1 MMNKRTGMGVMIL
14 AVLTAMLSTIF
25 AVETASSVDITPTKI
40 GYVDL
45 RVALNESDAG
55 KKAKVELESLI
66 KTKQTSIDEKGKN
79 IDRLKGEFDK
89 QVSVLSPDAKK
100 AKEDEIERLV
110 RDYQRMVQD
119 SQAEV
124 KKKETELT
132 GSIVK
137 ELREIVEKVA
147 QEEGYSI
154 ILENVEGIILYSK
167 KELDI
172 TEKVVK
178 RYNESKV
185 KQKK

>member
-1 MMNKRTGMGVMIL
+1 MSLKKYWSKRHFGTTIEPRGEIKMDEGNIYIRIVFPYSIS
-14 AVLTAMLSTIF
+14 LS
-25 AVETASSVDITPTKI
+25 
-40 GYVDL
+40 
-45 RVALNESDAG
+45 
-55 KKAKVELESLI
+55 
-66 KTKQTSIDEKGKN
+66 KTYEN
-79 IDRLKGEFDK
+79 
-89 QVSVLSPDAKK
+89 AKK